1 MTLVIELSNIGTS
14 YNYESDV
21 HQLSTPLRPVSI
33 VFNDR
38 NLIQMVSGNYW
49 NKSLIVR
56 ISDKSEHVN
65 YLLATRDVAMRQ
77 ISCFYFYCFSFHIF
91 TYIPKSQLFTIF

>member
-1 MTLVIELSNIGTS
+1 MTSLVIELSNIGTS
-14 YNYESDV
+14 YYYESDE

-49 NKSLIVR
+49 KNSLIVR
-56 ISDKSEHVN
+56 ISDKSEHVKVPVTFRARKAVLC
-65 YLLATRDVAMRQ
+65 LLCLHSRSKFQ
-77 ISCFYFYCFSFHIF
+77 
-91 TYIPKSQLFTIF
+91 